1 MTGDPPADAPAPC
14 AGCGAVLPGDSG
26 GCRRLFE
33 EMLAKEYSD
42 PAYGAVHMLCVDA
55 YSLQHP
61 AGQGPRSCAFH
72 LLSLQMALLHD
83 ADPTIGRSRS
93 WLQRRMQMVDAV
105 PQLEPPAS
113 LGEVTIADIRGPANP
128 EDYAERVWRW
138 AESVWRAWGIHHHW
152 ARDWLERL

>member
-1 MTGDPPADAPAPC
+1 MTDVPAPC
-14 AGCGAVLPGDSG
+14 EGCGGVFPGGSV

-42 PAYGAVHMLCVDA
+42 PAYGAVHLLCVDA

-83 ADPTIGRSRS
+83 ADPAIGRARSR
-93 WLQRRMQMVDAV
+93 LQRRMQIENAV

-113 LGEVTIADIRGPANP
+113 LGKVTIADIRGATNPA
-128 EDYAERVWRW
+128 DYAEGVRRW
-138 AESVWRAWGIHHHW
+138 AESVWQSWDIHHDW
-152 ARDWLERL
+152 ARDWLKRL